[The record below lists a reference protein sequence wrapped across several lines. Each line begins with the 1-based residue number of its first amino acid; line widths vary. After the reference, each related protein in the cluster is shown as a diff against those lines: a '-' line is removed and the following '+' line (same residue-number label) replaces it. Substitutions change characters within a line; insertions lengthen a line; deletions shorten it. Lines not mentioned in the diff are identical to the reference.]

1 MALELLQELV
11 SVSDRAADISRV
23 IRGQEELFQSLIEEK
38 TTQYIEYDYKT
49 VADVLIQATV
59 EYHLTKKVCNQIMGY
74 IKGKRI
80 GAILNSHV
88 VAQKKRES

>member
-11 SVSDRAADISRV
+11 CVSDRAADIGRV

-49 VADVLIQATV
+49 VADVLVQATV
-59 EYHLTKKVCNQIMGY
+59 EYHLTKKVWYAIHTAIIGY
-74 IKGKRI
+74 RKE
-80 GAILNSHV
+80 
-88 VAQKKRES
+88 RELE